1 MRYFVPPNAHSPA
14 ILKHQATLDGIMTY
28 IEVIAD
34 FEHGGSKDAKKG
46 QLLAELQV
54 PYTRTYPGGLRA
66 YVLRMDAIY
75 AELSNLGTNYQEG
88 EKCQQLTIGL
98 SQHKDLLSTLQLYH
112 THPHTQTFTRVP
124 RSS

>member
-1 MRYFVPPNAHSPA
+1 MQIAELCSVVPLTPMQLKNDKVVIYGAMRYFVPPNAHSPA

-54 PYTRTYPGGLRA
+54 PYTRSYPGGLRA
-66 YVLRMDAIY
+66 YVL
-75 AELSNLGTNYQEG
+75 
-88 EKCQQLTIGL
+88 
-98 SQHKDLLSTLQLYH
+98 
-112 THPHTQTFTRVP
+112 THGCHLC
-124 RSS
+124 